1 MFDKQYRFTGTHAMM
16 VEALTAVFDED
27 AKAKLFVRNL
37 DVYINAPMVGL
48 LLHRKGTKNTE
59 GNTPDQNIF
68 PEQMINNS
76 DQLKYILRMIL
87 LLDTEY
93 EANEEQRLDRAFRNF
108 GNNEDDMSLF
118 DSYVL
123 GGVEVL
129 YEKLISG
136 VNDPNE
142 YIDRMY
148 DFVEDFH
155 EKFNYDVN
163 QESILKLCRASNK
176 TK

>member
-1 MFDKQYRFTGTHAMM
+1 MKY
-16 VEALTAVFDED
+16 
-27 AKAKLFVRNL
+27 
-37 DVYINAPMVGL
+37 
-48 LLHRKGTKNTE
+48 
-59 GNTPDQNIF
+59 
-68 PEQMINNS
+68 QMINNS
-76 DQLKYILRMIL
+76 DQLKYIFRMIL

-93 EANEEQRLDRAFRNF
+93 EANEEQRLDHAFRNF
-108 GNNEDDMSLF
+108 GNNEDDMALF

-129 YEKLISG
+129 YDKLISG
-136 VNDPNE
+136 VNDPSE

-148 DFVEDFH
+148 DFVEDFN

-163 QESILKLCRASNK
+163 QESILKLCQASNK